1 MRVDHD
7 YVLNAAQ
14 LAKAGGT
21 KHFQVMS
28 TYGANHNSTA
38 LYTRTKVSKLCLHN
52 KRDILF
58 TVNIKMSLYCKH
70 NNITI
75 VTITSTCISD
85 LSCPGLLSLNVTQ
98 LRSQLYLDALGFI
111 FIQCSPFII
120 YLVITQ
126 IWILHG
132 HAVAP
137 KYLPWNFTKQI

>member
-1 MRVDHD
+1 
-7 YVLNAAQ
+7 
-14 LAKAGGT
+14 
-21 KHFQVMS
+21 
-28 TYGANHNSTA
+28 
-38 LYTRTKVSKLCLHN
+38 
-52 KRDILF
+52 
-58 TVNIKMSLYCKH
+58 MSLYCKH

-98 LRSQLYLDALGFI
+98 LRSQLYLDALGF

-137 KYLPWNFTKQI
+137 KYLPWNSNRQL